1 MATEM
6 ERKSSQLSR
15 RPLPRKSSAG
25 MWFARDGLLAG
36 LIGLIY

>member
-6 ERKSSQLSR
+6 ERRSSQLSR

-25 MWFARDGLLAG
+25 MWFAGAG